1 MKWQDIVKE
10 SVKKEDAN
18 TFIDMLEEL
27 RDKIRSIEEELPL
40 DIMYVVEQIQES
52 KFGDIEDIKSATS
65 DLDIASGDPANAEGE
80 ISALISILQ
89 RYD

>member
-10 SVKKEDAN
+10 NIKKEDAN
-18 TFIDMLEEL
+18 TFIEMLEGL

-52 KFGDIEDIKSATS
+52 KFGDIQDVKRANR
-65 DLDIASGDPANAEGE
+65 DLDVASGDPANAEGE
-80 ISALISILQ
+80 ISALIGILR

>member
-10 SVKKEDAN
+10 GIKKEDAN
-18 TFIDMLEEL
+18 SFIEMLEGL
-27 RDKIRSIEEELPL
+27 RDKIRSIEEDLPL

-65 DLDIASGDPANAEGE
+65 DLDIASGDPVNAEGE

>member
-10 SVKKEDAN
+10 NIKKEDAN
-18 TFIDMLEEL
+18 TFIEMLEGL
-27 RDKIRSIEEELPL
+27 RDKIRSIEEELPF

-52 KFGDIEDIKSATS
+52 KFGDIEDIKRANS

>member
-10 SVKKEDAN
+10 NIKKEDAN
-18 TFIDMLEEL
+18 TFIEMLEGL
-27 RDKIRSIEEELPL
+27 MDKIRSIEEELPL

-52 KFGDIEDIKSATS
+52 KFGDIEDIKSANS
-65 DLDIASGDPANAEGE
+65 DLDIASGDPVNAEGE
-80 ISALISILQ
+80 ILALIRILQ